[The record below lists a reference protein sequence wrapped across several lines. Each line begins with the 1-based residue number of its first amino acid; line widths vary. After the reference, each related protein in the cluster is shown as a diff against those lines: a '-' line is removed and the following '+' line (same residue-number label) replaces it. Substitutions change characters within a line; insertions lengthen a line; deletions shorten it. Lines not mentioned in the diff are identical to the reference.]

1 MQKIKSFVPQN
12 KTRQQAVHSIVLDNQ
27 IGSHDIPQGAIDM
40 IHTQN
45 YE

>member
-12 KTRQQAVHSIVLDNQ
+12 KTRQQVHSSIVLDNQ
-27 IGSHDIPQGAIDM
+27 IGSHDIRQGAIDT